1 LTLVAAM
8 PLRSE
13 LHTLS
18 ERARE
23 SGLVYVNTVERTAQW
38 ALADRALALRGMAQF
53 DVAFGDTKSALAK
66 QTELLSKELERVHGE
81 ARAAVEQA
89 RLWLILAAAIALVVG
104 WGFVAL
110 VGRSIRRSLTALSD
124 VAHDVAAGQLDRR
137 STASGRDEVGQ
148 LAGSVNRMADNLQ
161 RMIDR
166 MRGDAER
173 AAFTA
178 ELTQA
183 MDMADREPEAYRVVA
198 HAMVHVCADH
208 AMELLISD
216 SSDAQLERAAEH
228 PTAGAPGCGVQA
240 SFGCI
245 AVRRGHAV
253 TFNDSRALNACPRLR
268 ERPGAPQSAACV
280 PVTFMGRALGVLHAA
295 GTVDQ
300 PLTELQLDRMTT
312 LGVQAGS
319 RIGTVRAFERTQLQ
333 ASTDTLTGLSNR
345 RSVEQ
350 RIRRLKLSGQPF
362 VMLMC
367 DLDHFKHLNDTHGHH
382 VGDEALRTF
391 ADVVRSC
398 TRDVDIAGRWGGEEF
413 VFVLA
418 DADSTTAVAWTTR
431 LRDQLASTQRQRGT
445 PVFTASF
452 GVVDSSAAATIETL
466 VRLSDS
472 ALYRA
477 KAAGRN
483 RTEVASAYTTG
494 DALLRPPS
502 EQRAAV
508 DVAMLAETL

>member
-1 LTLVAAM
+1 
-8 PLRSE
+8 
-13 LHTLS
+13 
-18 ERARE
+18 
-23 SGLVYVNTVERTAQW
+23 
-38 ALADRALALRGMAQF
+38 
-53 DVAFGDTKSALAK
+53 
-66 QTELLSKELERVHGE
+66 
-81 ARAAVEQA
+81 
-89 RLWLILAAAIALVVG
+89 
-104 WGFVAL
+104 
-110 VGRSIRRSLTALSD
+110 
-124 VAHDVAAGQLDRR
+124 
-137 STASGRDEVGQ
+137 VGQ
-148 LAGSVNRMADNLQ
+148 LAGSVNRMAENLQ

-173 AAFTA
+173 AAYAA
-178 ELTQA
+178 ELAQA
-183 MDMADREPEAYRVVA
+183 MDMADGEPEAYRVVA
-198 HAMVHVCADH
+198 HAMTHVSPEH

-216 SSDAQLERAAEH
+216 SSDAHLERAAEH
-228 PTAGAPGCGVQA
+228 PTAGAPGCGVEA

-253 TFNDSRALNACPRLR
+253 SFSDSRALNACPRLR
-268 ERPGAPQSAACV
+268 ERAGAPRSAACV

-295 GTVDQ
+295 GTVEQ
-300 PLTELQLDRMTT
+300 PLNELQLDRLAT

-333 ASTDTLTGLSNR
+333 ASTDALTGLFNR

-350 RIRRLKLSGQPF
+350 HIRRLKLSGRPF
-362 VMLMC
+362 VLLMC

-382 VGDEALRTF
+382 AGDEALRTF
-391 ADVVRSC
+391 ADVARSC

-418 DADSTTAVAWTTR
+418 NADSDAAVAWTTR
-431 LRDQLASTQRQRGT
+431 LRTQLANAQRQRGT

-452 GVVDSSAAATIETL
+452 GVVQSNAATTIDTL

-483 RTEVASAYTTG
+483 RTEVATADTTQ
-494 DALLRPPS
+494 APPTRPPS
-502 EQRAAV
+502 EQQAKV
-508 DVAMLAETL
+508 DVEMLTGVL